1 MTQPSNQ
8 SSLSTDAYPATQS
21 IVSTKTGT
29 NANQKKMLG
38 IAAATVLLGGA
49 IGLALAHTPRKPEG
63 PRTGFDGP
71 QVPEDENQTPITLP
85 SDVDVAGKVTD
96 DMSFEQAFGAARE
109 EVGVGGAFNWHG
121 RWYNTFEKDE
131 WTGLSLEQRQ
141 EYTEMI
147 TGEKLPV
154 KPYHSPQSTG
164 TPPTAALGE
173 TQTEP
178 TIIEGY
184 LNGQRVMGLDLDQDG
199 IIDTVVMDGPDGQTY
214 RVVDTSG
221 NEGLDTVYRYD
232 SLDGQLTGAIV
243 LDKPFVLSNDDF
255 SQGLEAT
262 MSKEVV
268 DSILNEPSPST
279 LTPPEPTG
287 GEPVNE
293 PEPDDAIYLADSS
306 EPDDTYVNNGNVRD
320 MDE

>member
-1 MTQPSNQ
+1 MTQLSNQ
-8 SSLSTDAYPATQS
+8 AGLWTDSYSTTP
-21 IVSTKTGT
+21 STARPKTGA
-29 NANQKKMLG
+29 NADQKKMLG

-49 IGLALAHTPRKPEG
+49 TAIVVGRIKDRGSLEPDP
-63 PRTGFDGP
+63 TGDASS
-71 QVPEDENQTPITLP
+71 ENGTQTTGQLP
-85 SDVDVAGKVTD
+85 ADIDVAGKVTD
-96 DMSFEQAFGAARE
+96 SMSFEQAFGAARG
-109 EVGVGGAFNWHG
+109 EVGMGGVFSWHG
-121 RWYNTFEKDE
+121 HWYNTFEKDE

-154 KPYHSPQSTG
+154 KLYHSSQSTS
-164 TPPTAALGE
+164 TPALTPGKV
-173 TQTEP
+173 QTEP

-184 LNGQRVMGLDLDQDG
+184 LNGQRVMGLDFDQDG
-199 IIDTVVMDGPDGQTY
+199 VIDTVVMDGADGQTY

-232 SLDGQLTGAIV
+232 SLGGQLTGAVV
-243 LDKPFVLSNDDF
+243 LDQPFVLSNDDF

-268 DSILNEPSPST
+268 DSILNSDE
-279 LTPPEPTG
+279 LTTPTV
-287 GEPVNE
+287 PADQLSD
-293 PEPDDAIYLADSS
+293 EPDETGYLAHSS
-306 EPDDTYVNNGNVRD
+306 APDDTYINNGNVRD